1 MTMRASI
8 DRSTLRWLVL
18 GAGILL
24 LLLPCPS
31 YSQSADGLTAGA
43 TTEQSDNMPKNT
55 SVKEDIN
62 EFLGYEDLLLVRY
75 LSLPYDAVMGTNMV
89 SYFVDIGFVFL
100 ALLPLIYFWSSSGVW
115 WHRLGV
121 IVLLLVFLI
130 LAVPSAFMNRQK
142 ISLDQAGTLI
152 DSRLAEPAQDPLLG
166 LAYYGKKMF
175 LAIYQGINPV
185 LEKISGP
192 TDRIT
197 YPVLFALLAVFLFLL
212 EGRTRAQSPATRA
225 ILHFV
230 LIYGFLWVL
239 LSSGIPWYG
248 LLLFPLLIL
257 MVVRGATGANSADLR
272 SNLPQKLILGAMTIL
287 WLWMAIP
294 YRFANYE
301 PTDEVKAKLPFMASV
316 SQYQTGQID
325 RDQVFD
331 RIFPR
336 YRSALEYIN
345 QEKDSYVYRV
355 GTLMPFFIQK
365 NDRRVFSDNFLD
377 FFQNLQQEFPNPQEL
392 AVALRAYGFRYIV
405 IDLNL
410 PVNDNTP
417 EGSLKTKF
425 QNFMNF
431 IYQNPQL
438 VLVATD
444 RVVRNAQGQVELRV
458 FPDGD
463 QVENLGW
470 FAVYQLL

>member
-1 MTMRASI
+1 
-8 DRSTLRWLVL
+8 
-18 GAGILL
+18 
-24 LLLPCPS
+24 
-31 YSQSADGLTAGA
+31 
-43 TTEQSDNMPKNT
+43 
-55 SVKEDIN
+55 
-62 EFLGYEDLLLVRY
+62 
-75 LSLPYDAVMGTNMV
+75 
-89 SYFVDIGFVFL
+89 
-100 ALLPLIYFWSSSGVW
+100 
-115 WHRLGV
+115 
-121 IVLLLVFLI
+121 
-130 LAVPSAFMNRQK
+130 MNRQK